1 MPINTKSI
9 LAVAAILVAIILFAT
24 YLADGSDHG
33 KGSEGDTGYP
43 AWIDMGISDYSFERQ
58 PSTWSNALDNIYV
71 KEFPLGTS
79 TDDVL
84 NDFRN
89 EVGDITGLNTRFA
102 GFSYDWYEVTM
113 DGLTIEATW
122 YDD

>member
-1 MPINTKSI
+1 
-9 LAVAAILVAIILFAT
+9 
-24 YLADGSDHG
+24 
-33 KGSEGDTGYP
+33 
-43 AWIDMGISDYSFERQ
+43 MGISDYSFERQ
-58 PSTWSNALDNIYV
+58 PSTWSNALDNISV